1 MTAFWM
7 LSKLS
12 EMSNSKTRAHCHND
26 HTILRTNG
34 AMLAICYQSLT
45 VTDVIVNSI
54 HSCSLLLA
62 IKGTALHNV
71 LTLTTFSYLNV
82 DLSEIFQLIP

>member
-45 VTDVIVNSI
+45 VTDVIVNSF
-54 HSCSLLLA
+54 HSCIHAYIHAYYLQSKGLLC
-62 IKGTALHNV
+62 TM
-71 LTLTTFSYLNV
+71 F
-82 DLSEIFQLIP
+82 